1 MLLPLGTVLPAVPVA
16 VALGQQEAGS
26 PGPYAHSLAS
36 HNFFLLFWRVKSNI
50 LTPNGNIFC
59 LNKNRNIAQIFTMS
73 IIKFL
78 SVFNQEYSQRQ
89 LLLFKMLKLVRI
101 FSMQRG
107 KTIKLIVEVISQ
119 AFLPQ

>member
-1 MLLPLGTVLPAVPVA
+1 MKNDST
-16 VALGQQEAGS
+16 S
-26 PGPYAHSLAS
+26 FCY
-36 HNFFLLFWRVKSNI
+36 LFWRVKSNI

-59 LNKNRNIAQIFTMS
+59 FNKKRNIAQVFTMS

-78 SVFNQEYSQRQ
+78 PVFNQEYSQRQ

-107 KTIKLIVEVISQ
+107 KTRKLIVEVTSQ